1 MKHSNLAF
9 FVPHLGC
16 PRRCSFCDQNAIT
29 GGAKQPAPQEVLET
43 SRRAAKELGDKVQ
56 ETQLAFFGGSFTAIP
71 REVMVPLLEAAREA
85 VKNYGFQGIRCST
98 RPDAIDRET
107 LEILARYDVKAVELG
122 AQSMDDRVLR
132 LNRRGHTAAQTE
144 EAAGLIREFGMEL
157 GLQMMIGLYGDTEET
172 ALATA
177 ESFIVMGADTARI
190 YPTVVLPGTW
200 LAQLYQAGEYRPQ
213 TLEEAV
219 RLCARLLPLL
229 EGAGVRVIR
238 MGLHAEREMQE
249 KILAG
254 PYHPA
259 FRELVLSRMF
269 LERLMGELSAVQPGE
284 YTVRV
289 HPKSISVALG
299 EKKSNVEHLKNR
311 GYGVIFCQDGSVERN
326 GFLIEKGSSEQRT
339 GESI

>member
-16 PRRCSFCDQNAIT
+16 PQRCSFCDQNAIT

-107 LEILARYDVKAVELG
+107 LELLARYDVKAVELG

-238 MGLHAEREMQE
+238 MGL
-249 KILAG
+249 
-254 PYHPA
+254 
-259 FRELVLSRMF
+259 SRMF